1 MATVCCIV
9 SCDERDNPKT
19 AKNKRKVTRP
29 LPKGSLP
36 EGMAADQTET
46 HLICPK
52 CNLTITKFQSGQR
65 QREMR
70 MARRSDVSLPA
81 VPQRAAR
88 LSEAE
93 KLHFGGQRVVDAY
106 E

>member
-46 HLICPK
+46 HLICSK

-65 QREMR
+65 QQREMR
-70 MARRSDVSLPA
+70 MARRSDVSSA
-81 VPQRAAR
+81 GRAAESGETER
-88 LSEAE
+88 S
-93 KLHFGGQRVVDAY
+93 
-106 E
+106 